1 MSLAAYAGETNE
13 CVSILISI
21 LSMLVAQETSSSQ
34 YMVFS
39 LVILERMK
47 PLSLT
52 RSVHLSYE
60 VGVTVY

>member
-1 MSLAAYAGETNE
+1 
-13 CVSILISI
+13 
-21 LSMLVAQETSSSQ
+21 MLVAQETSSSQ
-34 YMVFS
+34 YIDVAFS
-39 LVILERMK
+39 LIIIERMK